1 MNIDYL
7 QDIILI
13 TFFAILANFITP
25 LILSLNSFQQVRNQ
39 RLVMN
44 RWERNCPPLLTQHM
58 RHKMLKIKD
67 KGAFSFGAFIQTI
80 RNYFVNPRVRKYQK
94 LEKICNSLIDKYW
107 WIEDISHWYSVGG
120 YDFDEY
126 ETTIHLT
133 IIVVSTSI
141 QTMTNRNNSK
151 KSFVP

>member
-1 MNIDYL
+1 
-7 QDIILI
+7 
-13 TFFAILANFITP
+13 
-25 LILSLNSFQQVRNQ
+25 
-39 RLVMN
+39 
-44 RWERNCPPLLTQHM
+44 
-58 RHKMLKIKD
+58 MLKIKD

-126 ETTIHLT
+126 ETTITLNDNCREYEYLDNDEQEQFENEFRSL
-133 IIVVSTSI
+133 IAK
-141 QTMTNRNNSK
+141 NRLSDCVYK
-151 KSFVP
+151 GFAYRRFDHDRLEYTYE

>member
-1 MNIDYL
+1 
-7 QDIILI
+7 
-13 TFFAILANFITP
+13 
-25 LILSLNSFQQVRNQ
+25 
-39 RLVMN
+39 
-44 RWERNCPPLLTQHM
+44 M

-107 WIEDISHWYSVGG
+107 WIEDISHWYSVEG

-126 ETTIHLT
+126 ETTITLNDNCREYEYLDNDEQEQFENEFRSL
-133 IIVVSTSI
+133 IAK
-141 QTMTNRNNSK
+141 NRLSDCVYK
-151 KSFVP
+151 GFAYRRFDHDRLEYTYE

>member
-1 MNIDYL
+1 
-7 QDIILI
+7 
-13 TFFAILANFITP
+13 
-25 LILSLNSFQQVRNQ
+25 
-39 RLVMN
+39 
-44 RWERNCPPLLTQHM
+44 
-58 RHKMLKIKD
+58 MLKIKD

-126 ETTIHLT
+126 ETTITLNDNCREYEYLDNDEQEQFEKEFRSL
-133 IIVVSTSI
+133 IAK
-141 QTMTNRNNSK
+141 NRLSDCVYK
-151 KSFVP
+151 RFAYRRFDHDRLEYTYE